1 VREDANDEQT
11 ISGRIAAR
19 WSPTEAIDAMLTYY
33 YQNQD
38 VGARQ
43 ISHHD
48 GFGTSEYA
56 TAMRVLEPNEREN
69 ELTALEITADLG
81 FAELTSATGFS
92 KYDEKGHRDQTDFLI
107 SLEFSYELFP
117 EFTAFTTEELEEETF
132 TQELRLLST
141 HEGPFEWILGAFYN
155 DYELDALSAEY
166 TPNFDLF
173 AVDVFGGFG
182 PRPDS
187 LEYLALTH
195 AEIKETA
202 VYGELKWNITDAWQM
217 TVGARWYDYDLE
229 TEDSTALPLCDTV
242 FFGEPPDSI
251 NPFGP
256 CGGGISPGGQEEDG
270 TLFKFNTSYY
280 LTDDVMAYF
289 TYSEGY
295 RIGGDNGLVPC
306 PNPLP
311 PTQLVCGLPSE
322 LEFVPDETQNY
333 EVGLRSSWFD
343 NRLVVNGALY
353 FVDWSEPQIDGATQ
367 NGLSPIT
374 INGSGAESIG
384 GEVGFNLAISENWS
398 LRGSYSYTKAELSD
412 DAPNLITAIA
422 PPGFGPFYV
431 DGRNG
436 DRLPGSPEHQGS
448 LFVDFSMPLDNGMVF
463 EFNYGVWAVSDVLTR
478 TGGRGGGEALPG
490 YAVNNAS
497 WSISADQWTATL
509 YADNLFDKWAATSAR
524 DTRQFQQQV
533 ANIDGDPVTVR
544 RYYYDILAPRQIGL
558 RFTYTFES
566 L

>member
-1 VREDANDEQT
+1 MESEMRQFARFPVKPLAAAVSALSLPVGIVHAQEAHRADNTYIEEIVVLAARRAASVQDVPFNVAAVDSRQIEEQGMQGLADLAAWVPGLHVVDQGGRGSSRIVVRGLNANPARAQESLNNTSGGVVATYVGEIPLYVDLKLNDMDRVEVLLGPQGTLYGAGTLGGAIRYFPTKPEYETTAVELRGDAFGYSESDDAGYDVGGTVNIPFGANFAIRANVDYLDDPGFIDYRHLVREIGVSDPDPDLSDPDDVRANTKVREDANDEQT

-251 NPFGP
+251 
-256 CGGGISPGGQEEDG
+256 
-270 TLFKFNTSYY
+270 
-280 LTDDVMAYF
+280 
-289 TYSEGY
+289 
-295 RIGGDNGLVPC
+295 
-306 PNPLP
+306 
-311 PTQLVCGLPSE
+311 
-322 LEFVPDETQNY
+322 
-333 EVGLRSSWFD
+333 
-343 NRLVVNGALY
+343 
-353 FVDWSEPQIDGATQ
+353 
-367 NGLSPIT
+367 
-374 INGSGAESIG
+374 
-384 GEVGFNLAISENWS
+384 
-398 LRGSYSYTKAELSD
+398 
-412 DAPNLITAIA
+412 
-422 PPGFGPFYV
+422 
-431 DGRNG
+431 
-436 DRLPGSPEHQGS
+436 
-448 LFVDFSMPLDNGMVF
+448 
-463 EFNYGVWAVSDVLTR
+463 
-478 TGGRGGGEALPG
+478 
-490 YAVNNAS
+490 
-497 WSISADQWTATL
+497 
-509 YADNLFDKWAATSAR
+509 
-524 DTRQFQQQV
+524 
-533 ANIDGDPVTVR
+533 
-544 RYYYDILAPRQIGL
+544 
-558 RFTYTFES
+558 
-566 L
+566 